1 MKKIFKNPVENV
13 GGTIDCIEIHP
24 VYGEIPHTQDPSFEY
39 ELSKE
44 IGEDDW
50 PDIKP
55 CPQSEKDAHAQ
66 KELRD
71 QFKLDRDQAI
81 RSLTVTTQAG
91 NVFDADETSQTRMS
105 RAITIMD
112 DIDTTVWVL
121 ADNVPIQATKAELKE
136 ALRLA
141 GEAQAALWVQ
151 S

>member
-1 MKKIFKNPVENV
+1 MKKIFKNPIENPD
-13 GGTIDCIEIHP
+13 GSINCIEIHP
-24 VYGEIPHTQDPSFEY
+24 QYGEIEHTQDPAFEY
-39 ELSKE
+39 ELSE
-44 IGEDDW
+44 ESDW
-50 PDIKP
+50 EEVKP
-55 CPQSEKDAHAQ
+55 CPQAEKDVHEARQAR
-66 KELRD
+66 E
-71 QFKLDRDQAI
+71 QFKAQRAQSM

-112 DIDTTVWVL
+112 DVETIVWVL
-121 ADNVPIQATKAELKE
+121 ADNTPIQATKAELKE